1 LLPLDDCLYVLQ
13 LTIPSLTRSFLHRW
27 LTRRGISRLPELDC
41 DKPNEKRFASYP
53 IGYFHIDIAEIPAEE
68 GKLRLFLLTVGKVT
82 GWSCDAPQHD
92 PAHGGVDHRHA
103 GFRQPLVVS
112 GETA

>member
-53 IGYFHIDIAEIPAEE
+53 IGYFHIDIAEVPAEE

-82 GWSCDAPQHD
+82 GW
-92 PAHGGVDHRHA
+92 
-103 GFRQPLVVS
+103 
-112 GETA
+112 